1 MATWKKIITSGSAAE
16 LSSLTLD
23 TGLANSELANSSVNF
38 GGVTLNLG
46 GSDTTPAFNLSD
58 ATGYTGDSNL
68 VTVGALDSGGS
79 ITSGFGNID
88 IGTSTLNA
96 GNTTVD
102 NFTNNSAVASSHF
115 TGSFSGSFVGDG
127 SNLTGVAQDIDT
139 LSAGSDIVAGDK
151 FLYSNNGTEES
162 ITFGIVSSSIF
173 ANISGDATIA
183 AGGALTIENNAIE
196 TDMIT
201 DANVTLAKI
210 ANAAANTV
218 IVRDANSSGV
228 LSAKAVTNTQIL
240 IGDGD
245 GFTAAALSGDVTMT
259 NAGVVSIGSDKVGN
273 TEIDNTANVTLGSL
287 TTTNNVTVGGDLVVN
302 GTTTTVSSTNVTV
315 GDAFMFLATGSQ
327 GTNVDAGIVVQSG
340 SVADTGSAFYH
351 DTSDQRWAVG
361 KDVKA
366 DDTAVTPTSFVTT
379 VKTDTVNPDTTSGSY
394 GAGEMHVNTSTGE
407 IWIRFG

>member
-228 LSAKAVTNTQIL
+228 LSAKAVTDTQIL

>member
-1 MATWKKIITSGSAAE
+1 ITSGSAAE

-228 LSAKAVTNTQIL
+228 LSAKAVTDTQIL